1 MPGTVRK
8 GTDAAGGVLVEGSGN
23 VFANNSA
30 VVRLG
35 DLIAAHGLPPHV
47 APVMASASGDVF
59 TNNIPTCRAGDVGS
73 CGHPASGSGDVF
85 TN

>member
-1 MPGTVRK
+1 MPGTVRQ
-8 GTDAAGGVLVEGSGN
+8 GTDVAGGVLAVGSGN
-23 VFANNSA
+23 VFANNSP

-35 DLIAAHGLPPHV
+35 DLISAHGLPPHV

-59 TNNIPTCRAGDVGS
+59 TNEIATCRAGDVGS
-73 CGHPASGSGDVF
+73 CGHPSSGSGDVF